1 MSPGKDRMGR
11 AVTGDAARE
20 GLRLPWLSEEQRAIA
35 DFMLEYYRRH
45 GFTPNLRTLV
55 NELGVDKKRVYAL
68 FPGNPIR
75 RLCQLTG
82 LPMPPEC

>member
-1 MSPGKDRMGR
+1 MDRQGGAGGPAPQETRAPG
-11 AVTGDAARE
+11 
-20 GLRLPWLSEEQRAIA
+20 LSAEQRAVL
-35 DFMLEYYRRH
+35 DFVLSYYRRH

-55 NELGVDKKRVYAL
+55 NEMGVDKKRVYAL

-75 RLCQLTG
+75 RICQLTG